1 MTEQE
6 RKETIERWAKYIIP
20 VVFRAEDALKVK
32 HPEWIAKLQ
41 NVTAEN
47 MHETAEGYS
56 RAVAE
61 EIVFNSTD
69 EEKEE

>member
-6 RKETIERWAKYIIP
+6 RQETVERWATYIIP
-20 VVFRAEDALKVK
+20 AVFRAEDALKVK

-47 MHETAEGYS
+47 MQETAEGYS
-56 RAVAE
+56 RAIAE

-69 EEKEE
+69 NEKEE

>member
-1 MTEQE
+1 M
-6 RKETIERWAKYIIP
+6 
-20 VVFRAEDALKVK
+20 KVK

-47 MHETAEGYS
+47 MHETAEGYC

>member
-6 RKETIERWAKYIIP
+6 RQETIERWATYIIP
-20 VVFRAEDALKVK
+20 AVFRAEDALKVK

-47 MHETAEGYS
+47 MHEMAESYC

>member
-1 MTEQE
+1 MTEEE
-6 RKETIERWAKYIIP
+6 RQETIERWAEYIIP
-20 VVFRAEDALKVK
+20 AVFRAEDALKVK
-32 HPEWIAKLQ
+32 RPEWIAKLQ

-47 MHETAEGYS
+47 MKETAESYC

-61 EIVFNSTD
+61 EIVFNSTN

>member
-6 RKETIERWAKYIIP
+6 RQETIERWATYIIP
-20 VVFRAEDALKVK
+20 AVFRAEDALKVK

-47 MHETAEGYS
+47 KQETAEGYC
-56 RAVAE
+56 RAIAE

-69 EEKEE
+69 NEKEE

>member
-1 MTEQE
+1 MTEEERQE
-6 RKETIERWAKYIIP
+6 AIERWAKYIIP
-20 VVFRAEDALKVK
+20 AVFRAEDALKVK

-47 MHETAEGYS
+47 MQETAEGYS
-56 RAVAE
+56 RAIAE

-69 EEKEE
+69 EETEE

>member
-6 RKETIERWAKYIIP
+6 RRETVERWAKYIVP
-20 VVFRAEDALKVK
+20 AVFRAEDALKVK
-32 HPEWIAKLQ
+32 RPEWIAKLQ

-47 MHETAEGYS
+47 MQETAEGYS
-56 RAVAE
+56 RAIAE

-69 EEKEE
+69 NEKEE

>member
-6 RKETIERWAKYIIP
+6 RREAVERWAKYIIP
-20 VVFRAEDALKVK
+20 AVFRAEDALKVK

-47 MHETAEGYS
+47 MQEMAEGYC

-61 EIVFNSTD
+61 EIVFISTD
-69 EEKEE
+69 KEKEE